1 MNAVTWVLLVFSVLG
16 ALDRILGNRFGLG
29 KEFER
34 GFELFGSM
42 SLSMIGMLVMAPAI
56 GVWLTPV
63 FEGFYHLFGIDPSA
77 LPAMLLA
84 NDMGGATLSEA
95 ICKDEG
101 VGAFNAYV
109 ISSMM
114 GCVISFTIPFL

>member
-56 GVWLTPV
+56 GVWLT
-63 FEGFYHLFGIDPSA
+63 
-77 LPAMLLA
+77 
-84 NDMGGATLSEA
+84 EA
-95 ICKDEG
+95 WC
-101 VGAFNAYV
+101 
-109 ISSMM
+109 
-114 GCVISFTIPFL
+114 